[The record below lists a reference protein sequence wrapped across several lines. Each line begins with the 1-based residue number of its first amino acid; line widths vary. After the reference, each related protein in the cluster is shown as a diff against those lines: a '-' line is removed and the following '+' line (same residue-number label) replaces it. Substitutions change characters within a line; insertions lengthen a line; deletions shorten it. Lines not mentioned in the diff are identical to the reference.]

1 MTKGRKPSG
10 PKKAVL
16 NEKRGSAVLTLA
28 GQVIARRQE
37 AGLTQAQLAKAAGLG
52 HHAIFRLEKGLVDPK
67 LSSIEKIGEIL
78 QATPKELLT

>member
-1 MTKGRKPSG
+1 MTKGRRPSG
-10 PKKAVL
+10 PPRAVL

-67 LSSIEKIGEIL
+67 LSSIAAVAEVL
-78 QATPKELLT
+78 QVTPAQLLT